1 MRGDRLPGPGPSTH
15 PARRQVLR
23 GAGLLA
29 AARLVGQARLAGIAP
44 LGATALLAPR
54 PAAARDLPALVARAR
69 PSVVAIGTF
78 ERLRN
83 PQFRFTGTGFA
94 VDDGNT
100 VATCA
105 HVLPTLDP
113 ATQERLVL
121 AAPAPGGG
129 VRVSSLTLQA
139 SNRDVDL
146 AVLRFDGPALPA
158 LQLSTPDAAAEGVE
172 VVLIGF
178 PIGAALGLY
187 PATHRGLVAAIAPM
201 AIPTRNSSGLDAGA
215 VNRLRGRPI
224 EILQLDATAY
234 PGNSGSPLLD
244 TRDGRVLGVVNMV
257 TVKGSRENAISAPS
271 GISYAV
277 PSSNLAALLAAR

>member
-1 MRGDRLPGPGPSTH
+1 MRGDRLPGPGPSMR
-15 PARRQVLR
+15 PARRQMLR
-23 GAGLLA
+23 GTGLLA
-29 AARLVGQARLAGIAP
+29 AAQFVGQARLAGIVPIA
-44 LGATALLAPR
+44 GAALLAPR

-69 PSVVAIGTF
+69 PSIVAIGTF

-94 VDDGNT
+94 VGDGNT

-139 SNRDVDL
+139 SNREVDL

-201 AIPTRNSSGLDAGA
+201 AIPSRNSSGLDAGA

-234 PGNSGSPLLD
+234 PSNSGSPLLD
-244 TRDGRVLGVVNMV
+244 VRDGRVLGVVNMV